1 MEGRQI
7 LFRRHLLT
15 VPFIICFIL
24 MGHLEGIDD
33 DVASRVDGEEEM
45 IDLDE
50 DEEPRGILRLQLP
63 VPNHLNKDDFLV
75 FSVFVG

>member
-1 MEGRQI
+1 
-7 LFRRHLLT
+7 
-15 VPFIICFIL
+15 

-50 DEEPRGILRLQLP
+50 DEEPRGILRLKLP
-63 VPNHLNKDDFLV
+63 VSNHLSKDDFLV
-75 FSVFVG
+75 FSVFVAIR

>member
-1 MEGRQI
+1 MLPI
-7 LFRRHLLT
+7 
-15 VPFIICFIL
+15 PFIIISIL

-75 FSVFVG
+75 FSVFVAIR